1 MKKSIILLFICVCV
15 CCISSCVS
23 NKKITIKGTPGTEVF
38 LPVPPSKNNKTDGG
52 RALGELLAVIG
63 DDGEVKIKLSKPYSY
78 YPYLLT
84 YNAETDRLYP
94 VVLDYKRNK
103 HTAEKNMGIIL
114 SIPTLCYYWVINDF
128 RYYSSP
134 QYRHSFDYIEELT
147 INPNRPNAPYA
158 NTGERRKVKSGK
170 ASLLKSSGAA
180 KTSKLLSKDYAR
192 QLEGSYKGVGKLLQD
207 ESVVENYSSMTVQMT
222 YVDRNSVA
230 VSVLMDDSEEVLS
243 AVNYTIKSQGEG
255 QFILTSEKDKSATI
269 EVNGNK
275 VSYNNPNVNID
286 GETYILQI
294 SVQ

>member
-1 MKKSIILLFICVCV
+1 MKKSIILLIICVCV

-23 NKKITIKGTPGTEVF
+23 NKKITLKGTPGTKIY
-38 LPVPPSKNNKTDGG
+38 LPYDGFSYKAPG
-52 RALGELLAVIG
+52 NGEYELLTVIG
-63 DDGEVKIKLSKPYSY
+63 DNGEAKIKLGGANYRVY

-84 YNAETDRLYP
+84 YNAETDKYYP
-94 VVLDYKRNK
+94 IALDYNYNSHSSEEAK
-103 HTAEKNMGIIL
+103 MVL
-114 SIPTLCYYWVINDF
+114 FFIPTLSFYQLFYEI
-128 RYYSSP
+128 SA
-134 QYRHSFDYIEELT
+134 QYKHSFDYIEELT

>member
-1 MKKSIILLFICVCV
+1 MKKSIILLIICVCV

-23 NKKITIKGTPGTEVF
+23 NKKITLKGTPGTEIY
-38 LPVPPSKNNKTDGG
+38 LPYGGLSYKAPSN
-52 RALGELLAVIG
+52 GEYKLLTVIG
-63 DDGEVKIKLSKPYSY
+63 DNGEAKIKFGASDYRVY

-84 YNAETDRLYP
+84 YNAETDKYYP
-94 VVLDYKRNK
+94 IALDYNYNS
-103 HTAEKNMGIIL
+103 HSSEEAML
-114 SIPTLCYYWVINDF
+114 VLFSIPTLSYYYVFNCLYDV
-128 RYYSSP
+128 SA
-134 QYRHSFDYIEELT
+134 QYKHSFDYIEELT